1 MTNRQNE
8 IIEKAIELIA
18 ENGIQG
24 FTIKNLAKEI
34 GVTEPAIY
42 RHFESK
48 TQILQT
54 MLDNLDE
61 ATNRFTDEVLSK
73 NYTPLKTLS
82 LILKSYFKIFS
93 EHPYWVAVI
102 FADEI
107 FKNDKTLSKR
117 VQKLLSDKEKVFI
130 SLIKTAQKNGEIR
143 SDINKKHF
151 TLMIIGSMRLLV
163 KKWELSGFDFDLK
176 KEGSKLIKSLLEL
189 IKA

>member
-48 TQILQT
+48 TDILQT

-73 NYTPLKTLS
+73 NYAPLKTLS

>member
-48 TQILQT
+48 TDILQT

-73 NYTPLKTLS
+73 NYAPLKTLS

-107 FKNDKTLSKR
+107 FKNDKTLSKS
-117 VQKLLSDKEKVFI
+117 VQKLLSDKENTLPTYHEKIMIAKVNQVNCEETILAIKKLCELKDKSTTEIVKQMKLVVPEYI
-130 SLIKTAQKNGEIR
+130 SKNSEFEQL
-143 SDINKKHF
+143 D
-151 TLMIIGSMRLLV
+151 
-163 KKWELSGFDFDLK
+163 
-176 KEGSKLIKSLLEL
+176 
-189 IKA
+189 